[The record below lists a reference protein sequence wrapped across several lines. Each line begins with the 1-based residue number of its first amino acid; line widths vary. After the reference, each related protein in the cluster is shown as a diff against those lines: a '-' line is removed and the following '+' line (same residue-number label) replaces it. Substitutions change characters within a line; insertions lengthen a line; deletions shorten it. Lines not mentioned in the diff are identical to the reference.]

1 MPNAL
6 TDIDLSVVIA
16 SHRRECISEC
26 LLAVRTAL
34 EKVKR
39 SEIIVVCDYTP
50 GRLAHRF
57 SDVEWRILREKSIP
71 AKRNAGISHAR
82 APVIGF
88 IDDDCRPEPS
98 WARNALTCLW
108 ENPDAAGVEGAT
120 TIESTRCK
128 SAAIAEYRRLE
139 KQGYRTNNIFYRKK
153 ILRMCGMF
161 DERFEFQREDM
172 DLAFTILHLGLVILY
187 RDSVR
192 AKHIVRSG
200 EPWDLLKNCWNRR
213 YDPLLFKKHPEEYRR
228 YVRGPVPP
236 GIGLLSFSCL
246 AGLSTI
252 YGKQGGLLRLPRPFR
267 FPLSAAVH
275 HLLLAAIAAR
285 KIKSADSGIV
295 GSVTLPIAYAISPF
309 VLFFALFYGSCKYRK
324 LLLF

>member
-1 MPNAL
+1 MPNTL

-16 SHRRECISEC
+16 SHRREYISYC
-26 LLAVRTAL
+26 LLAVRKAL
-34 EKVKR
+34 ENVKR
-39 SEIIVVCDYTP
+39 SELIVVCDYTP
-50 GRLAHRF
+50 GTLAHRF
-57 SDVEWRILREKSIP
+57 PDVEWHILREKSIP

-82 APVIGF
+82 APVVGF

-98 WARNALTCLW
+98 WAKNALTCLW

-120 TIESTRCK
+120 TIESTHCK
-128 SAAIAEYRRLE
+128 SAAIAEYKRLE
-139 KQGYRTNNIFYRKK
+139 KKGYRTNNIFYRKK

-161 DERFEFQREDM
+161 DERFAFQREDM
-172 DLAFTILHLGLVILY
+172 DLAFTILHLGLEILY
-187 RDSVR
+187 RNSIR

-228 YVRGPVPP
+228 YVRSPVPP
-236 GIGLLSFSCL
+236 GIGVLSFSCL

-252 YGKQGGLLRLPRPFR
+252 CGKFGSLLRLPRPLR
-267 FPLSAAVH
+267 FHLSAAVH
-275 HLLLAAIAAR
+275 LLLLAAIAAR
-285 KIKSADSGIV
+285 KLRSADSRIV
-295 GSVTLPIAYAISPF
+295 GSITLLVAYAVSPF